1 MGLLRSQVTKG
12 DVHGIIK
19 AIKGGSDHQMIIG
32 RTYTPSGTVNMRGN
46 NRDGYRIVLT
56 SGDEYAMYRDEFKQE
71 LLEWYGCDIEYLQNT
86 HFSRAE
92 YEALAKKLGTT
103 NVQKLS
109 DYVYKNLM
117 NAINSDI
124 DKYGSN
130 KSGDAPINEAL
141 VKRFLDYVA
150 QIAGYRVYY
159 NDKKRIFGVEDMNK
173 NKHVIYDVI
182 STNNGDGIKLTL
194 SRKVRDKPRDE
205 QALSISLNSDDG
217 EDLFDKGMKT
227 ILKELY

>member
-1 MGLLRSQVTKG
+1 MGLKRSQVTKG

-19 AIKGGSDHQMIIG
+19 AIKGGSDYQMIIG
-32 RTYTPSGTVNMRGN
+32 RTYTPSGTVNVEGN
-46 NRDGYRIVLT
+46 NRDEYCIVLT
-56 SGDEYAMYRDEFKQE
+56 SGDEYAMYRNEFKQE
-71 LLEWYGCDIEYLQNT
+71 LLGNDGDIEYLPNT

-92 YEALAKKLGTT
+92 YEVLTKKLGTT

-109 DYVYKNLM
+109 DYVYKTLM

-194 SRKVRDKPRDE
+194 SRKVRDK

-217 EDLFDKGMKT
+217 EDLFDKGKKT
-227 ILKELY
+227 ILKALY